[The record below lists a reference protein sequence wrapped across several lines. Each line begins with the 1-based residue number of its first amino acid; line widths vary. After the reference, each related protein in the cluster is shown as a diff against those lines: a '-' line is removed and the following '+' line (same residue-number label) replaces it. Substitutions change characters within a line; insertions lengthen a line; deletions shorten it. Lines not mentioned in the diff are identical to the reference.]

1 MMCYSGIMRR
11 FFKNIHLWL
20 SLPFGI
26 VMSVTCFTGAI
37 LIFEKEIT
45 ESVQSDY
52 YFVDSVADQ
61 RLPMTE
67 VMTLVKGHLAEGQRI
82 TGVVISADPERCYKV
97 NLSEPKR
104 AAIYVDQYSGEV
116 KGQPERLTFFAVM
129 FRLHRWLMDT
139 RPEDGGIYWGK
150 VIVGISTLV
159 MVVVLITG
167 IFIWVPKSFR
177 MWRNRST
184 IAVRKGWRRFWYD
197 LHVAGGIYAVLLLL
211 AMSLTGLTWSF
222 KWYNKGFNWLFGV
235 ETADAA
241 PAKSGGDR
249 GKQSVDISPYAHWD
263 AVYNSVADEL
273 EHPADITLS
282 HGKASVK
289 LAGWGNPRAADNYL
303 FDNCSGEMLSVERYD
318 DIDRRSKL
326 RGWIYAVHIGN
337 WGGIL
342 TRVMWFLAAL
352 IGATLPLTGYYLWI
366 RRKFLCKRDCKYKE
380 CPHRE

>member
-1 MMCYSGIMRR
+1 MRK
-11 FFKNIHLWL
+11 FFKHIHIWL
-20 SLPFGI
+20 SMPFGL
-26 VMSVTCFTGAI
+26 VMSLTCFTGAV

-45 ESVQSDY
+45 ESVQSEY
-52 YFVDSVADQ
+52 YFVDSVTEDI
-61 RLPMTE
+61 LPMTE
-67 VMTLVKGHLAEGQRI
+67 VVSLAEAHLTEGQSI

-97 NLSEPKR
+97 NLSSPKH

-116 KGQPERLTFFAVM
+116 KGQPERLPFFAVM

-150 VIVGISTLV
+150 VIVGVSTLA

-167 IFIWVPKSFR
+167 IFIWVPKSVK

-184 IAVRKGWRRFWYD
+184 IALRKGWRRFWYD
-197 LHVAGGIYAVLLLL
+197 LHVAGGIYAVLLIL

-222 KWYNKGFNWLFGV
+222 KWYNKGFSALFGV
-235 ETADAA
+235 DVTAPAA
-241 PAKSGGDR
+241 AKSGGGR
-249 GKQSVDISPYAHWD
+249 GAQSVDISPYAHWD
-263 AVYNSVADEL
+263 AALDYVSGEYDYPVDV
-273 EHPADITLS
+273 TLS

-289 LAGWGNPRAADNYL
+289 LAGWGNPRATDNYL
-303 FDNCSGEMLSVERYD
+303 FDNGSGEMLSVESYSD
-318 DIDRRSKL
+318 TDRRSKL
-326 RGWIYAVHIGN
+326 RGWIYAIHVGN

-366 RRKFLCKRDCKYKE
+366 KRKFLCKRKCEYRD
-380 CPHRE
+380 CPHKEM

>member
-1 MMCYSGIMRR
+1 MCYSGIMRR
-11 FFKNIHLWL
+11 FFKQIHIWL
-20 SLPFGI
+20 SLPLGV
-26 VMSVTCFTGAI
+26 VMSLTCFTGAL
-37 LIFEKEIT
+37 LIFEPEIT
-45 ESVQSDY
+45 ESVQRHY
-52 YFVDSVADQ
+52 YYVDSVGDE
-61 RLPMTE
+61 RLPVAE
-67 VMTLVKGHLAEGQRI
+67 VVALAENHLADGQRI
-82 TGVVISADPERCYKV
+82 TGVVISADPNRCYKV
-97 NLSEPKR
+97 NLSEPKH

-116 KGQPERLTFFAVM
+116 KGQPERLPFFSVM
-129 FRLHRWLMDT
+129 FRMHRWLMDT
-139 RPEDGGIYWGK
+139 RPADGGIYWGK
-150 VIVGISTLV
+150 VIVGISTLA

-167 IFIWVPKSFR
+167 IFIWVPKSIK

-222 KWYNKGFNWLFGV
+222 KWYNKGFSRLFGV
-235 ETADAA
+235 DVTAPA
-241 PAKSGGDR
+241 AKSGGDR
-249 GKQSVDISPYAHWD
+249 GKHSVDISPYAHWD

-282 HGKASVK
+282 QGKASVK

-303 FDNCSGEMLSVERYD
+303 FDNCSGEILSVERYED
-318 DIDRRSKL
+318 TDRRSKL

-366 RRKFLCKRDCKYKE
+366 RRKFLCKRDCKYEE
-380 CPHRE
+380 CPHRER